1 MSYPSGPPGNS
12 GYQSG
17 PQAPQYGSSSP
28 QYGAPQEAAPAGPS
42 KLPVYLAAAVT
53 ALGIAVYLASFGPVF
68 TISTPNI
75 PGFGPAGGDVSAT
88 PIGITLAT
96 AVAVVAGLLAGV
108 TLLPKQGKFHA
119 WVAILSVLALL
130 IVLTQ
135 IVGVPEP
142 VSFGWA
148 LYLIIVFSVLQ
159 ALVAVAAL
167 LLESDVISAPAPRP
181 KQYDQQPYG
190 GQYGAP
196 GGYYGGP
203 QGGGGPQDYGQPQH
217 GGAPQQRPSYTQSA
231 QYGGYAGAPTTG
243 GFPSQGHLPTVSHNA
258 GQSHAGQSHLGQNQN
273 DAQNGP
279 PTPPTGFPAFGQP
292 QQTGSAHAQSS
303 ESGASTNSFDAQPS
317 QQQAAPPS
325 APPPS

>member
-1 MSYPSGPPGNS
+1 MSYPSGPGNS

-17 PQAPQYGSSSP
+17 PQAPQYGSHSQ

-42 KLPVYLAAAVT
+42 KLPIYLAAAVT

-108 TLLPKQGKFHA
+108 SLLPKQAKLNA
-119 WVAILSVLALL
+119 WVAILAVLALL

-135 IVGVPEP
+135 IVGVPSP
-142 VSFGWA
+142 VSFGWS
-148 LYLIIVFSVLQ
+148 LYLIIAFSVLQ
-159 ALVAVAAL
+159 ALAAIAAL
-167 LLESDVISAPAPRP
+167 LLDSEIISAPVPKP
-181 KQYDQQPYG
+181 KQYDQPYGSPYG
-190 GQYGAP
+190 GP
-196 GGYYGGP
+196 GNY
-203 QGGGGPQDYGQPQH
+203 YGQPQGQPH
-217 GGAPQQRPSYTQSA
+217 DYGQGQPGGLPQRPSYPQTG
-231 QYGGYAGAPTTG
+231 QYPGYSNGPTTG
-243 GFPSQGHLPTVSHNA
+243 GFPSQVTAPTAAHNISQ
-258 GQSHAGQSHLGQNQN
+258 GPSQSPSQSPLSQSQN
-273 DAQNGP
+273 DSQNGP

-292 QQTGSAHAQSS
+292 QQTGAASGQSS
-303 ESGASTNSFDAQPS
+303 ETTALTKSFDAQPP
-317 QQQAAPPS
+317 QHQAAPPS